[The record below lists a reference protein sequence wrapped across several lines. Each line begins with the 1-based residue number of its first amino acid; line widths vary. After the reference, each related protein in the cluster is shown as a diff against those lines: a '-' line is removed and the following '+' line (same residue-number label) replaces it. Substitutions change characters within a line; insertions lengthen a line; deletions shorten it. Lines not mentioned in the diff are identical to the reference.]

1 MRLGRRHFSLFALL
15 ATLGGRGALATS
27 PSLEGVNTAEVL
39 GLLARELFPHDSVS
53 TGQYR
58 RVAEAFLA
66 GNAEQGER
74 LALAVGAADFATI
87 SPPQRLALLRDL
99 QLTPDFQVFR
109 FHTLTLLYADLSV
122 TRDFG
127 YQGPSLE
134 KGGYL
139 TRGFDD
145 IDWLP
150 DTERHAG

>member
-1 MRLGRRHFSLFALL
+1 MRLGRRRFSLFALL
-15 ATLGGRGALATS
+15 AAFGGRSALAS
-27 PSLEGVNTAEVL
+27 PTLLAGVDPAGVL
-39 GLLARELFPHDSVS
+39 GLLAHELFPHDSVS
-53 TGQYR
+53 PDRYR

-74 LALAVGAADFATI
+74 LTLAVRAADFATI
-87 SPPQRLALLRDL
+87 SPPQRLALLNDL

-109 FHTLTLLYADLSV
+109 FHTLTMLYADLSV
-122 TRDFG
+122 IRDFG

-150 DTERHAG
+150 DDERHAG